1 MEDINI
7 QKLITDCFYKKFT
20 DFEKRIKNFDSK
32 INIDVENYNN
42 YDANDISFSF
52 DSLQKEELNNNCSG
66 DMLIYD
72 SKNISDQL
80 KLLKSNETIYPR
92 FYQKKK

>member
-1 MEDINI
+1 MTVFIKNLQI
-7 QKLITDCFYKKFT
+7 LKK
-20 DFEKRIKNFDSK
+20 ELKNFDPK

-52 DSLQKEELNNNCSG
+52 DSRQKEELNNNCSG

-80 KLLKSNETIYPR
+80 KLLRSNETIYPI